1 MKIISRQAAK
11 AAGLKFYYTGKP
23 CSRGHLVAWPVR
35 TGTCPECTRLREQQY
50 HNKNPLRTTYNS
62 LLQRCCNENRT
73 NFEHYGGRG
82 ITVCDRWLDPEN
94 GYENFVVDMGPR
106 PEGFTL
112 DRIDPDGG
120 YCPENCRWA
129 DWATQCRNQR
139 RSKLKGEDVLEIYR
153 LVDAGVTQ
161 QRVSEM
167 YNCGKSTIWWTLKH
181 REKYIEAGLGRGTQA
196 AA

>member
-1 MKIISRQAAK
+1 MKIISRKAAK

-35 TGTCPECTRLREQQY
+35 TGTCPECGRLREQKY
-50 HNKNPLRTTYNS
+50 HDKKPLRTTYNS
-62 LLQRCCNENRT
+62 MLQRCYNENNT
-73 NFEHYGGRG
+73 NFGHYGGRG

-94 GYENFVVDMGPR
+94 GYENFVADMGPR

-112 DRIDPDGG
+112 DRIDPDGD

-129 DWATQCRNQR
+129 DWTTQCRNQR
-139 RSKLKGEDVLEIYR
+139 RSKLKGEDVLEVYR
-153 LVDAGVTQ
+153 LVGSGVTQ

-167 YNCGKSTIWWTLKH
+167 YNCGTSTIWWALKH
-181 REKYIEAGLGRGTQA
+181 REKYIEQGLGRCTKA